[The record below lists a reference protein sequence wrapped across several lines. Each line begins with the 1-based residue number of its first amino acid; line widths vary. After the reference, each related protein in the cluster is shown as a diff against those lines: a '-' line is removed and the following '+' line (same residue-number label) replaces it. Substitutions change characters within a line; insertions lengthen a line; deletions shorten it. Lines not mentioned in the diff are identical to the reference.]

1 MHRIEEMDTRRLKRT
16 VVGTV
21 VSDKMDKTIVIES
34 SRLVKHPV
42 YRKMIKKRARFKAH
56 DKDNQCKVGD
66 RVLIVESRPLSKEK
80 RWKVREILE
89 ERV

>member
-1 MHRIEEMDTRRLKRT
+1 METQRLKRT
-16 VVGTV
+16 LVGTV
-21 VSDKMDKTIVIES
+21 VSDKMDKTVVIES

-42 YRKMIKKRARFKAH
+42 YKKRIKKRARFKAH

-66 RVLIVESRPLSKEK
+66 RVLVVESRPLSKEK

>member
-1 MHRIEEMDTRRLKRT
+1 METQRLKRT
-16 VVGTV
+16 LVGTV
-21 VSDKMDKTIVIES
+21 VSDKMDKTVVIES
-34 SRLVKHPV
+34 SRLVEHPV
-42 YRKMIKKRARFKAH
+42 YKKRIRKRARFKAH

-66 RVLIVESRPLSKEK
+66 KVLIVESRPLSKEK

>member
-1 MHRIEEMDTRRLKRT
+1 METQRLKRT
-16 VVGTV
+16 LVGTV
-21 VSDKMDKTIVIES
+21 VSDKMDKTVVIES

-42 YRKMIKKRARFKAH
+42 YKKRIRKRARFKAH
-56 DKDNQCKVGD
+56 DKDNQCKIGD
-66 RVLIVESRPLSKEK
+66 TVLIVESRPLSKEK